1 MASDYCTGG
10 LITPNYECGGPE
22 RIRMPISALTE
33 KRQNKIRE
41 INITQ
46 LDYGYI
52 VKVGCKTFALDTPD
66 KILFALKQ
74 YFRNP
79 ENTEHQFTKGTL
91 KFEK

>member
-1 MASDYCTGG
+1 MSMCGDYP
-10 LITPNYECGGPE
+10 LPNFECGGPTV
-22 RIRMPISALTE
+22 RIRESVLTE

-66 KILFALKQ
+66 KIIFALKQ

-79 ENTEHQFTKGTL
+79 ENTEHQFAKGTL

>member
-1 MASDYCTGG
+1 MASDYCTGSM
-10 LITPNYECGGPE
+10 ITPNFDCGGPE
-22 RIRMPISALTE
+22 RIRIPDRALVE
-33 KRQNKIRE
+33 KSQNKIRE
-41 INITQ
+41 IKITQ

-52 VKVGCKTFALDTPD
+52 VNVGCKTFALDTPD

-79 ENTEHQFTKGTL
+79 ENTEHQFAKGTL